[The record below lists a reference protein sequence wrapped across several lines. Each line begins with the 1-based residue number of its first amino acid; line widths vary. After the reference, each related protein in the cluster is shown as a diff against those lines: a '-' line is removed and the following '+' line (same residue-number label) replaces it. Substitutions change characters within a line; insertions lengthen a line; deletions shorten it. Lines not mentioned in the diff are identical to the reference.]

1 MATIPPPENPL
12 RAGMAEELS
21 VDPCVLVIFGASG
34 DLTGRKLVPGI
45 YMLAKNRMLPSAFGL
60 VGFARRSISDDDFRS
75 RMREDVDKFAR
86 QKPVDSTVWNDLAAG
101 MSYVQGSFDDPAAYD
116 RLKA

>member
-1 MATIPPPENPL
+1 MSMRVPMAATIPPPENSL
-12 RAGMAEELS
+12 RAGMADELS

-60 VGFARRSISDDDFRS
+60 VGFARRPMSDADFRAK
-75 RMREDVDKFAR
+75 MREATDKFSR
-86 QKPVDSTVWNDLAAG
+86 QKPVDGTVWDDLA
-101 MSYVQGSFDDPAAYD
+101 
-116 RLKA
+116 